1 MEAGSGSGN
10 FSFLGSC
17 RYAKGLYLI
26 SISNGATLLEIFQ
39 SLGRKCN
46 AINPELTVLQY
57 IAPHEKIAVTLNE
70 DDDVRNMINLHIC
83 LKLNMISL
91 RAVAKDDQSQGN
103 INAKRFDF
111 DDDVSTDG
119 GHELEVCTLSNS
131 VDSWVNCIRGDG
143 QTFKDAAEFRI
154 CLKNYAIATRKSF
167 SYRKNESEKI
177 LVVCSEE
184 KYQWKIYVS
193 KHKSDNSFGIRK
205 CNLSHSCGDD
215 NLRTRDHP
223 KANASWVANLVKE
236 KLRGEPSYRPCTM
249 MKDLQRDYGVELE
262 YHRVW
267 AGKEMAMHD
276 IHGTDEGSY
285 DKLRWYCQNVKE
297 TNPGS
302 FVECEIDPMTQK
314 FRRLFICF
322 HACLVGFISGC
333 RPLIFLDGTHIK
345 NKYKGCLLV
354 TVAKDANDDIFTLAY
369 AVVDAENDS
378 NWEWF
383 CYHLKNV
390 LASQYIMVFHRYTFF
405 SDRHPGLIKAIQS
418 VFPGSYHSYCL
429 RHLVDNFVKQV
440 LRRYP
445 LHNKK
450 HWSSVL
456 KKAAYTPLRHEFT
469 QHIKSITDSMPL
481 AQDFL
486 VSSSPE
492 NWANSLFLGERWG
505 VINNNIVESWNN
517 WVKPARHL
525 PIVAMVDNIRI
536 QIMTMMQQR
545 REKTLEM
552 TRELSPR
559 KQKDVSIAY
568 GKSRTLKV
576 LKSCGSQFEIVDGDK
591 TFAVDLN
598 SWVRAT
604 TNPIPTSDMNEGY
617 LDDGLTIYAPTTRS
631 QPGRR
636 RTKRIPS
643 QVEQRVKKH
652 KSLLNQ
658 ESSSECC
665 GKRATRSGG
674 IL

>member
-1 MEAGSGSGN
+1 
-10 FSFLGSC
+10 
-17 RYAKGLYLI
+17 
-26 SISNGATLLEIFQ
+26 
-39 SLGRKCN
+39 
-46 AINPELTVLQY
+46 
-57 IAPHEKIAVTLNE
+57 
-70 DDDVRNMINLHIC
+70 
-83 LKLNMISL
+83 
-91 RAVAKDDQSQGN
+91 
-103 INAKRFDF
+103 
-111 DDDVSTDG
+111 
-119 GHELEVCTLSNS
+119 
-131 VDSWVNCIRGDG
+131 
-143 QTFKDAAEFRI
+143 
-154 CLKNYAIATRKSF
+154 
-167 SYRKNESEKI
+167 
-177 LVVCSEE
+177 
-184 KYQWKIYVS
+184 
-193 KHKSDNSFGIRK
+193 
-205 CNLSHSCGDD
+205 
-215 NLRTRDHP
+215 
-223 KANASWVANLVKE
+223 
-236 KLRGEPSYRPCTM
+236 M

-276 IHGTDEGSY
+276 IHGTNEGSY
-285 DKLRWYCQNVKE
+285 DKLRC
-297 TNPGS
+297 
-302 FVECEIDPMTQK
+302 
-314 FRRLFICF
+314 
-322 HACLVGFISGC
+322 GC

-354 TVAKDANDDIFTLAY
+354 AVSKDANDDIFTLAY

-405 SDRHPGLIKAIQS
+405 SDRHPGLIKAIKS

-536 QIMTMMQQR
+536 QIMTIMQQR

-559 KQKDVSIAY
+559 KEKDVSIAY

-576 LKSCGSQFEIVDGDK
+576 LKSCGSQFEVVDGDK

-598 SWVRAT
+598 SWQCSCRAWQIYRLPCKHACACIESKSLSVYQFCDGYFKVGMYRQAYKGII
-604 TNPIPTSDMNEGY
+604 NPIPTSNMNEGY